1 MGIIIIT
8 EGCTSYIEPSYDGS
22 LESKKK
28 PNCLNLRQRPLLIN
42 NWLNV
47 WKQLISAIQNRDGF
61 AAILLT
67 LLKLKYKG
75 DNFKKALGPFVN
87 MAWIP
92 FQKEGKGELAWRSTY
107 HCIYVVC
114 IEIRSKSSFSYSTS
128 SFSSWD
134 SNM

>member
-8 EGCTSYIEPSYDGS
+8 EEPSYNGS

-28 PNCLNLRQRPLLIN
+28 PNCLNLRQRPLQLLIT

-47 WKQLISAIQNRDGF
+47 WKQLISASVAIQNRDGF